1 MHNLTIYTLSFLVL
15 LGVGGEVARAQVPTV
30 MSRTPARNTNT
41 VALSTSVAVT
51 FSQPIAA
58 ATAAGIKIHSAQAG
72 GRKAGIYSTAGPTVT
87 FQSVTSFKPGET
99 VLVSIPA
106 TVQNTNGVAAAQ
118 HVYQFTTAVSGTG
131 VGNFRAGTETSTS
144 SYCAG
149 LATGDVDGDGDLD
162 LVTVSA
168 TTNTAAIR
176 LNGGNAMGSN
186 TGVFSGNRAVVV
198 GFAPHSVALAD
209 IDGDG
214 DLDLLATLSQPT
226 NAVAIRLNDGN
237 ASGSNTGFFTGGS
250 SVSVGADPYGLAV
263 GDVDGDGDLDLVTA
277 NASTGTVSVR
287 LNGGDATGSNS
298 GVFSGT
304 QEVAVGSQPQNVVLA
319 DVDNDGDLDLLTA
332 NYASNTVSVRLNGGN
347 ASGSNTGIFTGTQNV
362 RVNSNPT
369 SLATGDI
376 DGDGDLDFIAATA
389 SLVSVGLNGSNATG
403 SGTGVFSSGQSVVVT
418 GTSGGVAL
426 GDVDADGD
434 LDLVASDKSVASPA
448 TNNTVSVRLNGGNAR
463 GSNSGIFSGGYNPEV
478 GMQPQ
483 SLALGDVDGDG
494 DLDLLATNYAS
505 GTVSVRLNQ
514 PPPPLISSVTPS
526 SGVAGTVV
534 TVTGTNLLGSSLTVN
549 GQVLMP
555 TTVTDNN
562 FTFTIPEGAA
572 INTGT
577 IILTK
582 NTGVASAPFTILFN
596 VTSIAPLANSL
607 AAPHANSAVQLAF
620 SEPLATTASG
630 GPYVFSNLL
639 GGYKA
644 GTTSVAGNTLSFA
657 ATSGTV
663 RTNFAPGEIISVSVP
678 AAIKS
683 AGGLSASK
691 RVYRFTVAA
700 SGSGQGN
707 FQPGADVLLEAQP
720 YGIAV
725 GDVDGDGDQD
735 LVASTYGTTGQ
746 GNTSALRLNNGNGT
760 FTYASLP
767 SGYGTDSGVIDV
779 TLADVDNDGDL
790 DIISAN
796 ALNSSTSVFLN
807 NGAGRFVN
815 RANPTVRRSPR
826 RVITA
831 DVDGDG
837 DLDLLTVGADGF
849 VSIRLN
855 LGDGNFYG
863 GSEVTVGDNP
873 LGLTTADIDGDGDL
887 DLLTANNGSNGMGN
901 TVSIR
906 LNNGTGT
913 FSGNTEVVVGTGPS
927 SVAVAD
933 VDGDGDLDLLAANG
947 GPNWTGNTVS
957 VRLNNGSGNFSGSA
971 EVAVGTG
978 PSYLLTADV
987 DADGDQDLL
996 TANYATNTVSVRLNN
1011 GTGTFNGGADPQVDT
1026 NTFSG
1031 RGAQGLALA
1040 DLDGDSDL
1048 DLVVANS
1055 GNLASSTVSV
1065 RFNQVAPPAL
1075 LGFTPAVGPPGIQ
1088 VVLTGTNL
1096 ASTTAVA
1103 FNGISANFTI
1113 NSATQLTAIVP
1124 TTATTGPVS
1133 ITAAGSTV
1141 VSTQVF
1147 TVSNV
1152 FTVQSFLPTRNQ
1164 LQVPRSAA
1172 LAVSFDAPVST
1183 LATSLGALRVFSAQ
1197 HGGRKAGTATVNGNI
1212 LSFNPSSSYQPGETV
1227 MATLTTGVKNS
1238 NGLNL
1243 ARGQVVQFTVGVG
1256 AGTGTF
1262 TSAVTVPMPPTP
1274 HQVLAADMN
1283 GDGTPDI
1290 LSSSYGSYGIS
1301 LRFNTGTGT
1310 TYTGTATVP
1319 MPEPSA
1325 FGVADLDNDGALDVF
1340 GAAANHP
1347 RLTVCFNNGQ
1357 GTSFSTSDYIP
1368 TAISTASKVL
1378 AADLNADGFL
1388 DLLAVSGGQVS
1399 VRLNDGARGFTGT
1412 TDISLSPA
1420 GSLPFSIAVDIAV
1433 ADVDSDGD
1441 WDLLT
1446 ANYYTNTVSIRLND
1460 GTGTFNGGTDVVL
1473 TYEPKLLS
1481 MADVNG
1487 DGILDALVS
1496 SSSFV
1501 QTLLGTGVGSFT
1513 SGSKIIVGTDP
1524 RTMTTGDIDGDGD
1537 LDLITANLNSSS
1549 VSVRFNDGR
1558 GNFSGSTNLVI
1569 SNPMGVALTDMN
1581 GDSILDLLT
1590 NSYRDNYV
1598 AVYLSKGVVTATR
1611 STVSTMQVDLFP
1623 LPAHGQ
1629 FSLKIP
1635 ARASSATLVLTLVDA
1650 VGRAVL
1656 KKSLPLTSAASI
1668 IAIDVAQLPPGIY
1681 TLQGVASEQL
1691 FTKRVV
1697 LE

>member
-1 MHNLTIYTLSFLVL
+1 MRNLTFYTLSFLVL
-15 LGVGGEVARAQVPTV
+15 LGVGSEVATAQVPTV
-30 MSRTPARNTNT
+30 TSRTPSRNTNAAT
-41 VALSTSVAVT
+41 LSSSVAVT

-58 ATAAGIKIHSAQAG
+58 VTAAGVKIHSAQAG
-72 GRKAGIYSTAGPTVT
+72 GRKTGTYSTAGSTVT
-87 FQSVTSFKPGET
+87 FQPTAAFKPGET

-106 TVQNTNGVAAAQ
+106 TVQNTSGVAAAQ
-118 HVYQFTTAVSGTG
+118 QVYQFTTAVSGTG

-144 SYCAG
+144 PYCAG

-168 TTNTAAIR
+168 STNTAAIR
-176 LNGGNAMGSN
+176 LNGGNATGSN
-186 TGVFSGNRAVVV
+186 TGVFSGNRVVVV
-198 GFAPHSVALAD
+198 GFAPHSTALAD

-214 DLDLLATLSQPT
+214 DLDLLATLSLPT

-237 ASGSNTGFFTGGS
+237 ASGSNMGFFSGGS
-250 SVSVGADPYGLAV
+250 SVNVGVDPYGLAV
-263 GDVDGDGDLDLVTA
+263 GDVDGDGDQDLVTA
-277 NASTGTVSVR
+277 NASSGTVSVR
-287 LNGGDATGSNS
+287 LNGGDATGSNT

-304 QEVAVGSQPQNVVLA
+304 QEVAVGSQPQSVVLA
-319 DVDNDGDLDLLTA
+319 DVDNDGDLDLLAA
-332 NYASNTVSVRLNGGN
+332 NYASSTVSVRLNGGT
-347 ASGSNTGIFTGTQNV
+347 ATGSNTGIFTGTQNV

-389 SLVSVGLNGSNATG
+389 SLVSVGLNGGNATG
-403 SGTGVFSSGQSVVVT
+403 SGTGIFSSGQSVVVT

-434 LDLVASDKSVASPA
+434 LDLVASDKSIASSA
-448 TNNTVSVRLNGGNAR
+448 ANNTVSVRLNGGNAS
-463 GSNSGIFSGGYNPEV
+463 GSNTGIFSGGYNPEV

-483 SLALGDVDGDG
+483 SVALGDVDGDG

-514 PPPPLISSVTPS
+514 PPPPLISAVTPS
-526 SGVAGTVV
+526 SGVSGTVV

-549 GQVLMP
+549 SQLLTP
-555 TTVTDNN
+555 TTITNN
-562 FTFTIPEGAA
+562 SLTFTIPVGAVV
-572 INTGT
+572 NTGT

-582 NTGVASAPFTILFN
+582 NTGVATAPFTILFN
-596 VTSIAPLANSL
+596 VTDVVPLTNSL
-607 AAPHANSAVQLAF
+607 AAPRTNSAVQLAF
-620 SEPLATTASG
+620 SEPLATMASG
-630 GPYVFSNLL
+630 SFHVFSSLL
-639 GGYKA
+639 GGHKA
-644 GTTSVAGNTLSFA
+644 GTTSVAGNTLSFI
-657 ATSGTV
+657 ATPGTV
-663 RTNFAPGEIISVSVP
+663 RTNFAPGEVVSISVS

-691 RVYRFTVAA
+691 RVYRFTAA
-700 SGSGQGN
+700 AGGNGQGN
-707 FQPGADVLLEAQP
+707 FQPGTNVLLEVQP

-767 SGYGTDSGVIDV
+767 SGYGTNSGVIDV
-779 TLADVDNDGDL
+779 TLADVDNDSDL

-796 ALNSSTSVFLN
+796 ALSSTTSVFLN
-807 NGAGRFVN
+807 DGTGTFVNGA
-815 RANPTVRRSPR
+815 NPNVGRSPR

-837 DLDLLTVGADGF
+837 DLDLLTAGADGV
-849 VSIRLN
+849 VSVRIN
-855 LGDGNFYG
+855 VGGGNFYG
-863 GSEVTVGDNP
+863 GSEVGVGANP
-873 LGLTTADIDGDGDL
+873 LGLTTADVDGDGDL

-906 LNNGTGT
+906 LNDGNGT
-913 FSGNTEVVVGTGPS
+913 FSGSTEVAVGTGPS

-947 GPNWTGNTVS
+947 GRNWTGNTVS
-957 VRLNNGSGNFSGSA
+957 VRLNSGSGNFSGST

-978 PSYLLTADV
+978 PSYLLTADI

-1011 GTGTFNGGADPQVDT
+1011 GTGTFNGGTDPQVDT
-1026 NTFSG
+1026 NTFAG

-1040 DLDGDSDL
+1040 DLDGDGDL
-1048 DLVVANS
+1048 DLLVANS
-1055 GNLASSTVSV
+1055 GNPASSTVSV
-1065 RFNQVAPPAL
+1065 RFNQIAPPAL
-1075 LGFTPAVGPPGIQ
+1075 LGFTPTIGPPGTQ
-1088 VVLTGTNL
+1088 VILTGTNL
-1096 ASTTAVA
+1096 AGTTAVA
-1103 FNGISANFTI
+1103 FNGISAAFSI

-1124 TTATTGPVS
+1124 PTAITGPVS
-1133 ITAAGSTV
+1133 VTTAGSTV

-1147 TVSNV
+1147 TVSNS

-1164 LQVPRSAA
+1164 LQVPRSTSVS
-1172 LAVSFDAPVST
+1172 VSFDAPVST
-1183 LATSLGALRVFSAQ
+1183 SATSLGALRVFSAQ
-1197 HGGRKAGTATVNGNI
+1197 HGGRKAGTAASNGNT
-1212 LSFNPSSSYQPGETV
+1212 LSFTPTSSYQPGETV
-1227 MATLTTGVKNS
+1227 MATLTTGALS
-1238 NGLNL
+1238 GSGLNL
-1243 ARGQVVQFTVGVG
+1243 VKGQVFQFTVSAGAG
-1256 AGTGTF
+1256 AGTF
-1262 TSAVTVPMPPTP
+1262 TPAATVSMPTAP

-1283 GDGTPDI
+1283 GDGAPDI
-1290 LSSSYGSYGIS
+1290 LSSSYGYNGVS

-1310 TYTGTATVP
+1310 TYTGTTIVP
-1319 MPEPSA
+1319 MAEPSA

-1340 GAAANHP
+1340 GAGANYP
-1347 RLTVCFNNGQ
+1347 GITVCFNNGQ
-1357 GTSFSTSDYIP
+1357 GTSFPTTAYMP

-1399 VRLNDGARGFTGT
+1399 VRLNNGARGFTGT
-1412 TDISLSPA
+1412 TDLSLSPA
-1420 GSLPFSIAVDIAV
+1420 GSLPFSIAVDVAV
-1433 ADVDSDGD
+1433 ADVDRDGD

-1446 ANYYTNTVSIRLND
+1446 ANYYTNTLSVRLND

-1487 DGILDALVS
+1487 DGLLDALVS
-1496 SSSFV
+1496 SSLFV
-1501 QTLLGTGVGSFT
+1501 QTLLGTSTGGFT
-1513 SGSKIIVGTDP
+1513 SGSQVMVGSAP
-1524 RTMTTGDIDGDGD
+1524 RTIITGDIDGDGD

-1549 VSVRFNDGR
+1549 VSIRFNDGR
-1558 GNFSGSTNLVI
+1558 GNFDGSTNLAI

-1581 GDSILDLLT
+1581 GDSVLDLLT

-1598 AVYLSKGVVTATR
+1598 AVYLSKGVLTATR
-1611 STVSTMQVDLFP
+1611 STVSSMQVDLFP

-1629 FSLKIP
+1629 FTLTIP
-1635 ARASSATLVLTLVDA
+1635 ARASSSTLVLTLVDA
-1650 VGRAVL
+1650 IGRAVL
-1656 KKSLPLTSAASI
+1656 KRSLSLASTATT

-1681 TLQGVASEQL
+1681 TLQGVANEQL